1 MNIKTINYPPGF
13 GKNMSIGVTAPSS
26 GLGTDVF
33 IKRFDLVAERLTE
46 KGYAIIE
53 GNCLRENCKHVS
65 GTREERANDLLN
77 LWLNPDV
84 DVIIPPW
91 GGEVLIDILDLIDF
105 DRIMNSPAKWIM
117 GYSDISTLLFAL
129 TLKTGIATAHGINF
143 MDLIPTQNDPLSSQA
158 LEILNLSKGET
169 FTQNSS
175 EKHQLEFTNFG
186 DNLEATY
193 NLTKP
198 TEWKLLDGSSEATF
212 SGRLIGGCIDVLSNL
227 VGTPYGDVEYFNDV
241 FKKDGTIVYLENCE
255 LSHCALL
262 RALWQM
268 RMANWFDGATGI
280 IFGRNNGT
288 DTQNPSELSY
298 LEVLK
303 QCTEGLNIPVVY
315 DAEIGHKPPNL
326 TLINGSFAEFS
337 MKKSKA
343 TLTQHL
349 VS

>member
-1 MNIKTINYPPGF
+1 
-13 GKNMSIGVTAPSS
+13 MSIGVTAPSS

-33 IKRFDLVAERLTE
+33 IKRFELVAERLTE

-65 GTREERANDLLN
+65 GTREERANDLLS

-117 GYSDISTLLFAL
+117 GYSDTSTLLFAL

-143 MDLIPTQNDPLSSQA
+143 MDLIPTQNDSLSSQA
-158 LEILNLSKGET
+158 LEILNLSNGET
-169 FTQNSS
+169 FTQHSS
-175 EKHQLEFTNFG
+175 EKHQVEFTNFS
-186 DNLEATY
+186 DNLETTY
-193 NLTKP
+193 NLTEP
-198 TEWKLLDGSSEATF
+198 TEWKLLNGSSEAAF

-227 VGTPYGDVEYFNDV
+227 AGTPYGDVDHFNDV
-241 FKKDGTIVYLENCE
+241 FKQDGSIVYLENCG
-255 LSHCALL
+255 LSACALT
-262 RALWQM
+262 RALWQI
-268 RMANWFDGATGI
+268 RMAHWFDVATGI
-280 IFGRNNGT
+280 VFGRNSGP
-288 DTQNPSELSY
+288 DTHNTSGLSY
-298 LEVLK
+298 IEVLE
-303 QCTEGLNIPVVY
+303 QCLEGLNIPVVY
-315 DAEIGHKPPNL
+315 DADIGHKPPNM
-326 TLINGSFAEFS
+326 TMINGSFAELS
-337 MKKSKA
+337 LTKGKT